1 MAKASGSGVGR
12 GIWAA
17 ILSLLAHGLPALLL
31 SSLAILEKLVPPP
44 PVTWDIIPA
53 KPKPPSLLNPQKDI
67 AAPVE
72 PLPPPEKPKS
82 VERGGGQLGKPKPVK
97 ESKAPKLPG
106 LRSLHGVGPESIEQD
121 LGLRLLLRLPE
132 VARSSHKQAVA
143 GLLGAFPD
151 SRLLTAGSGIA
162 SGEAL
167 ADALFQSAELL
178 VIATTDPSGQRR
190 SQTALL
196 ALGRKLSSV
205 YQQLTSRRVPA
216 WDDRELLLDGGDL
229 LAFLPKPVV
238 PSLPDREL
246 PDAGTSPPPS
256 LREQL
261 PALRRSLPRSGPPL
275 VAEIFNTQLR
285 LRLRGG
291 IPTPRQLQLALS
303 ADLDPQVH
311 GRFVLGS
318 ADEATRF
325 RESLLQVSDKLRS
338 DWRFKLMGFSTVTDH
353 LTMEA
358 KDSDVIVTGFVTA
371 SALHALLGAAT
382 GALQILPSGAPPP
395 PPDLLPPPLLDAGV
409 SDGSDSAP
417 SVR

>member
-1 MAKASGSGVGR
+1 M
-12 GIWAA
+12 

-31 SSLAILEKLVPPP
+31 SSLALLEKLMPPP
-44 PVTWDIIPA
+44 PVTWEIVPA
-53 KPKPPSLLNPQKDI
+53 KPKPPSLLTPQQE
-67 AAPVE
+67 AVAPVE
-72 PLPPPEKPKS
+72 PQAPPEKPKPI
-82 VERGGGQLGKPKPVK
+82 ERGNGQIGKPKPVK

-132 VARSSHKQAVA
+132 VARSSHRQAVA

-162 SGEAL
+162 SGEGL

-196 ALGRKLSSV
+196 ALGRKLDSV
-205 YQQLTSRRVPA
+205 YQQLTSRRVPT
-216 WDDRELLLDGGDL
+216 WDDRELLFDGGDL
-229 LAFLPKPVV
+229 LAFLPKPQLS
-238 PSLPDREL
+238 SLPESVP
-246 PDAGTSPPPS
+246 PDAGTSPSPPS

-303 ADLDPQVH
+303 ADPDPQVH

-318 ADEATRF
+318 TEEATRF

-353 LTMEA
+353 LTIEA

-409 SDGSDSAP
+409 SDGSDSSP